1 MLSIA
6 PAFISTLDKV
16 DTPVA
21 VKSPLKVVVPDA
33 ANVVNAPVS
42 AEFAPIAVLSIAPA
56 FISTLEKVE
65 VPVAVRSVRVD
76 SPVTSKAPV
85 TVANPVTARLSPTLK
100 SSPI

>member
-56 FISTLEKVE
+56 FISTVDNVDTPFVVKSPLIIVVSLD
-65 VPVAVRSVRVD
+65 VPR
-76 SPVTSKAPV
+76 T
-85 TVANPVTARLSPTLK
+85 
-100 SSPI
+100 I